1 MFNDLPENPD
11 NFLGVLFA
19 FGLLILLNVVLILDM
34 LKIWS
39 LSSESIAEVS
49 LIEGELFLNL
59 VLFADSELFLKL
71 FENGELQLAGDLGE
85 LQEPHRPLPRVEF
98 IEFVLPIFGPDNEVE
113 MEGLLMENL
122 DSWSSWAMMSA

>member
-34 LKIWS
+34 LKICS